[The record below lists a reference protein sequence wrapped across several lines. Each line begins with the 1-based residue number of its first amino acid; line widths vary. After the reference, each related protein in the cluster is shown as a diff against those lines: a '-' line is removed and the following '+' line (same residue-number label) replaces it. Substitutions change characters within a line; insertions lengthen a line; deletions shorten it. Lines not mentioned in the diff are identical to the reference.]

1 MASNPVNLHL
11 KKINYVWLQN
21 NVKKGNHYWSKE
33 GMLRCSSWN
42 SLLLMLLFT
51 PVTDQRA
58 FAEEL
63 PASINRKL
71 VVSLLSQQALTFVS
85 EQLHSSRRG
94 SSVKIAYIQ
103 SVAIIF
109 AQFQV
114 PELFYA
120 HNCPLVWYCIL
131 IAYREKIV
139 KLANPNLGSNSQ
151 NGHKSVLFYLVS
163 QQGTITCTKRDLDHQ
178 HMERIWKCHRIRETL
193 STFFH

>member
-1 MASNPVNLHL
+1 
-11 KKINYVWLQN
+11 
-21 NVKKGNHYWSKE
+21 
-33 GMLRCSSWN
+33 
-42 SLLLMLLFT
+42 MLLFT

-103 SVAIIF
+103 SVAIIV

-120 HNCPLVWYCIL
+120 HNCPLV
-131 IAYREKIV
+131 
-139 KLANPNLGSNSQ
+139 
-151 NGHKSVLFYLVS
+151 
-163 QQGTITCTKRDLDHQ
+163 
-178 HMERIWKCHRIRETL
+178 
-193 STFFH
+193 